1 MTTVIVEIRIPH
13 EPDFDKLKFDEFMD
27 DWMVEW
33 RMDYFKS
40 ITHPNW
46 FQYSTSFETDEDWT
60 EFKHGFSEELREF
73 FIDFSNKKQIT
84 VLITPK
90 V

>member
-13 EPDFDKLKFDEFMD
+13 ESDFDKLKFDEFMD
-27 DWMVEW
+27 DWMLEW
-33 RMDYFKS
+33 RMDYARS
-40 ITHPNW
+40 IVHPNW
-46 FQYSTSFETDEDWT
+46 FYYSTSFETDEDWT
-60 EFKHGFSEELREF
+60 EFKQGFSEELREF
-73 FIDFSNKKQIT
+73 FIDFSNKERIT